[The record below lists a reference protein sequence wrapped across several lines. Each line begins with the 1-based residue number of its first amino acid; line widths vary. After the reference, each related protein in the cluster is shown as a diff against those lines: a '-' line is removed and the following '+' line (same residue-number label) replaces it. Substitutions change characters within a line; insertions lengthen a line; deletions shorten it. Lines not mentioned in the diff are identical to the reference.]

1 MAHLVH
7 FIEFLYK
14 FSPLPTPLEPPLF
27 NFSRFSPFILHSLC
41 ISTVYGELTP
51 FFPSFCLHKYISDI
65 YRATQYHTRL
75 FCITKF
81 SSNFLYLLELFVPLS
96 GTFCTSQWEN
106 WFQLMELLR
115 TFCCSRIFQYLCL
128 RQTNPGTHEELIA
141 RQGAYWYLVKNQLEL
156 GGQLMEENY
165 HHYGGVGYC
174 GFGGVNDRHPVI
186 IGESRL

>member
-27 NFSRFSPFILHSLC
+27 NFSRFSPFIFHSLC

-115 TFCCSRIFQYLCL
+115 AYSHVWSCFKRKWRQSLLFCTKYRKF
-128 RQTNPGTHEELIA
+128 
-141 RQGAYWYLVKNQLEL
+141 VKYKKQQNRRTS
-156 GGQLMEENY
+156 MK
-165 HHYGGVGYC
+165 HI
-174 GFGGVNDRHPVI
+174 PKSI
-186 IGESRL
+186 RL